1 MSGAATLLQL
11 DGLTKLY
18 GGLAA
23 VQDVSF
29 SVPPGVIAAV
39 IGPNGA
45 GKTTLFNLIS
55 GFTPPNQ
62 GRVVLDG
69 HELTGL
75 RADQIASRGLVRTF
89 QLVRL
94 FPQMTALG
102 NVLVGFHMH
111 IRGGSIAAVVRPR
124 WLRDQEARIRAEA
137 WELLGLVGLQHQ
149 ADILAGNLTYGQQR
163 LLEVARGLAARPKL
177 LMLDEPA
184 AGLNTGETV
193 ELSNLIRLIRDRGI
207 TVLFIEHDMSLV
219 MGIAEQV
226 HVLNFGRRIA
236 SGTPQEV
243 QKEPAVV
250 EAYLGSAETAVG
262 EA

>member
-1 MSGAATLLQL
+1 MTAVATLLQV
-11 DGLTKLY
+11 DGLTKRY

-29 SVPPGVIAAV
+29 SIPPGVIAAV

-62 GRVVLDG
+62 GRVILDG
-69 HELTGL
+69 HDLTGL
-75 RADQIASRGLVRTF
+75 RSDQRAARGLVRTF

-111 IRGGSIAAVVRPR
+111 IHGGSIAAIVRPR
-124 WLRDQEARIRAEA
+124 WLREQEARIRAEA

-149 ADILAGNLTYGQQR
+149 ADTLASNLTYGQQR
-163 LLEVARGLAARPKL
+163 LLEVARGLATRPKL

-193 ELSNLIRLIRDRGI
+193 ELSNLIKKIRDRGI
-207 TVLFIEHDMSLV
+207 TVLFIEHDMGLV

-243 QKEPAVV
+243 QNEPAVV
-250 EAYLGSAETAVG
+250 EAYLGSAVEGA
-262 EA
+262 

>member
-1 MSGAATLLQL
+1 
-11 DGLTKLY
+11 
-18 GGLAA
+18 
-23 VQDVSF
+23 
-29 SVPPGVIAAV
+29 
-39 IGPNGA
+39 
-45 GKTTLFNLIS
+45 
-55 GFTPPNQ
+55 
-62 GRVVLDG
+62 
-69 HELTGL
+69 
-75 RADQIASRGLVRTF
+75 
-89 QLVRL
+89 
-94 FPQMTALG
+94 
-102 NVLVGFHMH
+102 
-111 IRGGSIAAVVRPR
+111 
-124 WLRDQEARIRAEA
+124 
-137 WELLGLVGLQHQ
+137 
-149 ADILAGNLTYGQQR
+149 
-163 LLEVARGLAARPKL
+163 
-177 LMLDEPA
+177 MLDEPA